1 MNGLDPAVLERQAF
15 GAMLTRTARD
25 RELADRVMSGELELS
40 PHPVWQLPSELTWA
54 EDPFGQRNWAAQ
66 LHMLRWL
73 DPVRRVALTGDE
85 QARQFWL
92 RTARSWVEANPAG
105 AGQSAQAWADM
116 VDSIRAL
123 ALAFGTQIADEDDLE
138 WLLPSVVQ
146 HGEWLADPANLGHSN
161 HALHQHQGLF
171 VLGRALGRDDW
182 ADLAVQRINVLIEDS
197 YDEQGINDEG
207 AIAYHR
213 NNLIWW
219 TTALKRLD
227 VEGIERP
234 PAAVRLERS
243 ALALAHATRPDGLL
257 EMIGDTSATRPTGIP
272 SPHLRYVLTEGS
284 DGTPPEDR
292 TVVYDRG
299 YVFGRSGWGEYER
312 DFAAETFY
320 SASFGP
326 ANRVHGHMDGG
337 SLTFFANG
345 RPWVVDSGK
354 YGYIAGARM
363 RGFALSRPSHSVVT
377 IVGKPYDRTTTVELK
392 AHALKDDLDD
402 LTFVDHGYEGVEL
415 TRRVVYCRGGDFL
428 LVVDS
433 VRSDDEVTAEQLWH
447 LAPEVTSQRS
457 GNGFDLSADD
467 VSARVVWS
475 GIKPELSVLRGS
487 EDPFQG
493 WVSTHWAQKEPAD
506 VLVARRQGDRFR
518 FVTFIAS
525 PKRGVFTVESVTT
538 LTGGLM
544 ASVTSGGEQF
554 HVVIGSGP
562 ARISVGERPDAA
574 PAVAVAAVTSAPLDR
589 LRRALATDDTV
600 DPVLATDPQTAALR
614 VRRAVE
620 AAGGTRRA
628 RHAGARVLADRLA
641 AMAPRPDEL
650 DVDHGIRAAVIDL
663 LARDLEHELG
673 PVGDLL
679 GVQRQPLIAW
689 DEPLLH
695 PRYQRPIAHADD
707 VLARLPQT
715 SGAVIGVL
723 PRDGLVMPFV
733 VRDGASDVLLV
744 RFHGAINRTRTE
756 LPVFQGLTS
765 DTKRPYAF
773 LNLQDPTLDLDRSMN
788 LSWFLGTTEVDVH
801 AVAADLIRTVASAL
815 GKHRVVLLG
824 SSGGGYAALQAGTRL
839 PGSVVVAFNPQIVLR
854 SYHQRAVAKAMS
866 ASFGMRPD
874 AVGPE
879 HVEQR
884 LSFLR
889 RLEESGT
896 RAHNVVVQ
904 NVGDAHHLRE
914 HLGPLSR
921 LVRGGDLAERF
932 DFREVDLG
940 KGHVSAPADMYTEY
954 IQHAIALD
962 ARLDSGIEAIR

>member
-15 GAMLTRTARD
+15 GAMLSRTARD
-25 RELADRVMSGELELS
+25 RELADRVMSGELELT
-40 PHPVWQLPSELTWA
+40 PHPVWQLPAELTWA
-54 EDPFGQRNWAAQ
+54 EDPFGQRNWMAQ

-85 QARQFWL
+85 TARQYWL
-92 RTARSWVEANPAG
+92 RTARSWVEANPVG

-123 ALAFGTQIADEDDLE
+123 ALAFGTRIADEHDLE

-146 HGEWLADPANLGHSN
+146 HGEWLSDPANLGHSN

-182 ADLAVQRINVLIEDS
+182 AELAVQRINVLIEDS

-227 VEGIERP
+227 AEGIERP
-234 PAAVRLERS
+234 PAAIRLERS

-284 DGTPPEDR
+284 DGTPPEDLSA
-292 TVVYDRG
+292 VYDRG

-312 DFAAETFY
+312 DFGAETFY

-354 YGYIAGARM
+354 YGYITGARM
-363 RGFALSRPSHSVVT
+363 RGFALSRASHSVVT

-402 LTFVDHGYEGVEL
+402 LTFVDRGYDGVEL

-428 LVVDS
+428 LVVDA
-433 VRSDDEVTAEQLWH
+433 VRSDEEVVAEQLWH
-447 LAPEVTSQRS
+447 LAPEVSSQRS

-467 VSARVVWS
+467 VSARIAWT
-475 GIKPELSVLRGS
+475 GIKPELSVVRGS
-487 EDPFQG
+487 EEPFQG

-506 VLVARRQGDRFR
+506 VLVARRQGERFR
-518 FVTFIAS
+518 FVTFVAS
-525 PKRGVFTVESVTT
+525 PKHGAFTVDSVTT

-544 ASVTSGGEQF
+544 ASVTSGSEQF
-554 HVVIGSGP
+554 HIVIGAGP
-562 ARISVGERPDAA
+562 ARISMGERPDSA
-574 PAVAVAAVTSAPLDR
+574 PAVAAAVSSAPLER
-589 LRRALATDDTV
+589 LRRSLPTDDV
-600 DPVLATDPQTAALR
+600 IDPGLATDPRSAVVR
-614 VRRAVE
+614 VSRAVE
-620 AAGGTRRA
+620 AAAGSRRA
-628 RHAGARVLADRLA
+628 RHAGARVLVDRLA
-641 AMAPRPDEL
+641 SMTPAAGEL
-650 DVDHGIRAAVIDL
+650 DADHGIRAAVVDL
-663 LARDLEHELG
+663 LAGDLDQEVG

-679 GVQRQPLIAW
+679 GVQRQPVLAW

-695 PRYQRPIAHADD
+695 PRYQRPIERAEQI
-707 VLARLPQT
+707 LSRLPSLQ
-715 SGAVIGVL
+715 GAVIGAL

-733 VRDGASDVLLV
+733 VRDGVSDALLV

-765 DTKRPYAF
+765 DTARPYAF

-801 AVAADLIRTVASAL
+801 AVAADLVRAVATGL
-815 GKHRVVLLG
+815 GKRRVVLLG
-824 SSGGGYAALQAGTRL
+824 SSGGGYAALQVGTRL

-854 SYHQRAVAKAMS
+854 SYHRRAVAKAMA
-866 ASFGMRPD
+866 ASFAMRPD
-874 AVGPE
+874 AVGSE
-879 HVEQR
+879 QVEQR
-884 LSFLR
+884 LSFVH
-889 RLEESGT
+889 RLQASGT

-904 NVGDAHHLRE
+904 NMGDAHHLRE
-914 HLGPLSR
+914 HQGPLRR
-921 LVRGGDLAERF
+921 LVSAGDLADRF
-932 DFREVDLG
+932 DFHEVDLG
-940 KGHVSAPADMYTEY
+940 KGHVSAPPAMYGEY
-954 IQHAIALD
+954 IEQAL
-962 ARLDSGIEAIR
+962 ALGSALESGLDITR